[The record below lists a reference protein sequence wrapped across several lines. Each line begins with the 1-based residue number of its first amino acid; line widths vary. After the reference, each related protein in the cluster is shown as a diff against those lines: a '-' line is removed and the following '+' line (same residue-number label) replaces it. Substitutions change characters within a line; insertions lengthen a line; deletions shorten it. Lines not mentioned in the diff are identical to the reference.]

1 MSSKKKLIREQ
12 FDAFSY
18 PDYRGTM
25 NYGVGG
31 TNQLYADLDPSVKKI
46 EQQRQKDLESEIE
59 NLNWTMGK
67 FMPDY
72 GPDEFW
78 DQRHTQARRGAYQY
92 YLAVTKQKEK
102 DGLNTLKEF
111 APNSIAPSSTYRDLP
126 GFPAMNTLE
135 EPMNFVPDESSSIA
149 KKVSNDIEQHWLE
162 NALKNLEEQH
172 GYEINEHFCPWDTPA
187 QKYRDSYYT
196 TNDTNGL
203 SVRKDWLDLDH
214 VDQTPMGAM
223 GQVIAPKKYVPDDWE
238 LTQRLEY
245 EKDLKKEEESM
256 NEQKKKTKR
265 MSKDEYLVE
274 GTFIFQIM
282 ENQTGVYQGASVPLN
297 KPIRSNNG
305 PKKFHVYTKSKAG
318 NIIKVN
324 FGDPDMSIKRHQDNR
339 RESFRARH
347 DCDNVEKKA
356 DKTTAG
362 YWSCKMWQDEKS
374 VADMIGESVELD
386 FVPGNTVIASDGI
399 ERNIVDHSGH
409 AIIVEYTIQSM
420 LKGKSLKAALVKTM
434 LNFNKTTNM
443 FISSGNDIIYID
455 ARSLENNVIAHVAKE
470 AIKMIE
476 KYRPE
481 KKLLSLEHT
490 ILNFGQKLNGP
501 FQEKVVEKVSEIL
514 GENPYI
520 SIAKESRHPMRYGK
534 KEMSSAQLQKKFKE
548 AQKTLVD
555 LESSINSYA
564 GNKYSE
570 DFNWLMG
577 SLRKISNDLDSG
589 IFENLSEEFK
599 SKAQRNF
606 FITMAAKPG
615 KEGKKWRKLL
625 DEFESK
631 TKNVSSLPD
640 KVDEIFLMKEK
651 SVPVDQKKWEQAIKK
666 AKSSYSVW
674 PSAYASAAASKF
686 YKELGGKWKTVN
698 ESTQTWKNDFED
710 ALAFLGIDLS
720 DEHLKGMADEFVKTL
735 KDKNARKAALDFYNM
750 RHVHESIKKGSSLD
764 KWFNKEKWVDI
775 SRTEEDGSHPPCGGS
790 AGKGS
795 RGSDGSRAYPV
806 CRPKKEA
813 SNLSK
818 SEKEKLVR
826 RKRREENKPGEP
838 DRVNMD
844 I

>member
-347 DCDNVEKKA
+347 DCDSVEKKA
-356 DKTTAG
+356 DRTTAG

-374 VADMIGESVELD
+374 VADMIGE
-386 FVPGNTVIASDGI
+386 NSD
-399 ERNIVDHSGH
+399 VDLH
-409 AIIVEYTIQSM
+409 
-420 LKGKSLKAALVKTM
+420 
-434 LNFNKTTNM
+434 
-443 FISSGNDIIYID
+443 
-455 ARSLENNVIAHVAKE
+455 
-470 AIKMIE
+470 
-476 KYRPE
+476 
-481 KKLLSLEHT
+481 
-490 ILNFGQKLNGP
+490 
-501 FQEKVVEKVSEIL
+501 
-514 GENPYI
+514 
-520 SIAKESRHPMRYGK
+520 ESRHPMRYGK
-534 KEMSSAQLQKKFKE
+534 KEMSGAQLQKKFKE
-548 AQKTLVD
+548 AQKTLAD

-570 DFNWLMG
+570 EFNWLMG
-577 SLRKISNDLDSG
+577 SLRKISNELESG

-615 KEGKKWRKLL
+615 KEGQKWRKLL
-625 DEFESK
+625 DEFESN

-750 RHVHESIKKGSSLD
+750 RHVNESIKKGSSLD